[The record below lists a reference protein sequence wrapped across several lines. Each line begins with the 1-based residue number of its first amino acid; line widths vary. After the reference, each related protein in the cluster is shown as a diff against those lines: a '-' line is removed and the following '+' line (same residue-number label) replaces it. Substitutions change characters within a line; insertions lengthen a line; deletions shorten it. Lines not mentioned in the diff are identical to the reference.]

1 MLKKLSL
8 IFIKFSPFIIVSILL
23 KLFLLFITTNSQL
36 IEVVDIVSKII
47 LVIGLIILSFTF
59 KFCLYHRLLL
69 YCTLLCYI
77 LYLIY
82 TIYAINIFIIVAV
95 IFMLIILIFIT
106 TFLIIYYLKINK
118 YANGSFS
125 WLV

>member
-23 KLFLLFITTNSQL
+23 KLLLLFITTNLQL
-36 IEVVDIVSKII
+36 VEIVDIASKII
-47 LVIGLIILSFTF
+47 LVIGLIILSFTL
-59 KFCLYHRLLL
+59 KFCLCHRSLL

-82 TIYAINIFIIVAV
+82 IIYLSNAFIIVTI
-95 IFMLIILIFIT
+95 IFILTILVFIIIL
-106 TFLIIYYLKINK
+106 LIIYYLKVNK
-118 YANGSFS
+118 EKRCK
-125 WLV
+125 

>member
-23 KLFLLFITTNSQL
+23 KLFLLFITTNPQL
-36 IEVVDIVSKII
+36 IEVVDIVSKIV
-47 LVIGLIILSFTF
+47 LVIGLIILSFAF

-82 TIYAINIFIIVAV
+82 IICAINIFIISTV
-95 IFMLIILIFIT
+95 IILLLIIFIV
-106 TFLIIYYLKINK
+106 IIIIVLYLNYK
-118 YANGSFS
+118 
-125 WLV
+125 V

>member
-82 TIYAINIFIIVAV
+82 VVCSVNTFVVISIIFVLVIIIFV
-95 IFMLIILIFIT
+95 II
-106 TFLIIYYLKINK
+106 FLIIYYLKHKNERV
-118 YANGSFS
+118 N
-125 WLV
+125 